1 MGGSRRSRTRTV
13 PAGGAGCGW
22 DAGSACTRP
31 AATPRDSSASRNAW
45 ACCSDDG
52 EVEGEG
58 VDAAGASSTLIVH
71 PHVLADFM
79 DYNDFLDQANRE
91 LSTRFDFKGVDA
103 KFELDDA
110 TIKQSAPSD
119 FQLKQMED
127 ILRGRLIARGIDARC
142 LEFGEV
148 ETNLAGARQS
158 ITVKQGIERELAKK
172 IQGAI
177 KDAKLKVDTQI
188 NGDKLRVNGKK
199 RDDLQSAIALL
210 KAGEFERPLQFDNFR
225 D

>member
-1 MGGSRRSRTRTV
+1 MPSFDIVSEVDRHELT
-13 PAGGAGCGW
+13 
-22 DAGSACTRP
+22 
-31 AATPRDSSASRNAW
+31 NA
-45 ACCSDDG
+45 
-52 EVEGEG
+52 V
-58 VDAAGASSTLIVH
+58 
-71 PHVLADFM
+71 
-79 DYNDFLDQANRE
+79 DQANRE